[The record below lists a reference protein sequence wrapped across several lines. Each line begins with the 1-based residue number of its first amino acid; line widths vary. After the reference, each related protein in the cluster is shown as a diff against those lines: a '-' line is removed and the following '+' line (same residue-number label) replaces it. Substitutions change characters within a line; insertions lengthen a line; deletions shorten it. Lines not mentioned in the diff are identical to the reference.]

1 MHSVMYNFPPK
12 KLFLIFI
19 FFTVKFQYFTD
30 ENKVETK
37 YFPTCV
43 KPPFVEIFY
52 RNNSL
57 K

>member
-1 MHSVMYNFPPK
+1 MYNFPPK